1 MIAKC
6 YKIINGYTEKR
17 YGKCESVS
25 RKLCIF
31 LAFLEA
37 FCIFIAKK
45 SQKVID

>member
-1 MIAKC
+1 M
-6 YKIINGYTEKR
+6 NGYTEKR

>member
-1 MIAKC
+1 MG
-6 YKIINGYTEKR
+6 GYTEKR

-37 FCIFIAKK
+37 FYIFIAKK

>member
-6 YKIINGYTEKR
+6 QKRINGYTEKR

-31 LAFLEA
+31 LAFLKA

>member
-1 MIAKC
+1 MD
-6 YKIINGYTEKR
+6 GYTEKR

-25 RKLCIF
+25 WKLCIF

-37 FCIFIAKK
+37 FYIFIAKK